1 MIIKD
6 LRIHSNS
13 PQEASLSTEFP
24 LRQRSLNRTFHT
36 MARCNI
42 LNSSRTLAAF
52 HRCNHLLRLIIITH
66 RYNSKCPP
74 TLCKDHL
81 NMECSK
87 AGLAIKTNSI
97 YTSSPSS
104 LSTVRVSSRCRL
116 RFTINSRTK
125 LYLKLSLNKL
135 CLNLSQMEHSKVVTP
150 ILKLLSNNKFRYRI
164 STHSTSCK

>member
-1 MIIKD
+1 
-6 LRIHSNS
+6 
-13 PQEASLSTEFP
+13 
-24 LRQRSLNRTFHT
+24 

-52 HRCNHLLRLIIITH
+52 HRCNHLLRLIIIIITH
-66 RYNSKCPP
+66 RYNNKWPQ

-104 LSTVRVSSRCRL
+104 LSTVRVSNRCRL

-125 LYLKLSLNKL
+125 LHLKLSLSKL

-150 ILKLLSNNKFRYRI
+150 ILKHLSNNKFRYRI